1 MDVTTLAVAE
11 LLPHDPPMV
20 LIDKALSYD
29 ENSLVAEV
37 VIRPDSAFCG
47 ANGVP
52 GWVGI
57 EYMAQAIA
65 AHAGARGRLQ
75 GESPV
80 IGYLLGTRS
89 YTCSL
94 AAFPVGATLLVHVE
108 ALFVEMALG
117 AFACRIETAGFGGE
131 TTIVAE
137 ATINVYQP
145 DRDDPKNGNSGKI
158 S

>member
-20 LIDKALSYD
+20 LIDKVLSYD

-37 VIRPDSAFCG
+37 AIRPDSAFCG

-65 AHAGARGRLQ
+65 AHAGASGRLHSQ
-75 GESPV
+75 IFV
-80 IGYLLGTRS
+80 RV
-89 YTCSL
+89 TCCWSS
-94 AAFPVGATLLVHVE
+94 
-108 ALFVEMALG
+108 
-117 AFACRIETAGFGGE
+117 
-131 TTIVAE
+131 TIQRLPIA
-137 ATINVYQP
+137 IL
-145 DRDDPKNGNSGKI
+145 R
-158 S
+158 